1 MIAVDSFNAGWAD
14 AGWAD
19 AGWVDADRFIPSH
32 SFDCDQQT
40 KQNNIFAMYE
50 RKSMTEKWEF
60 LVETS

>member
-19 AGWVDADRFIPSH
+19 AGWVDAGWVDADRFIPSH

-40 KQNNIFAMYE
+40 KQKNIFAM
-50 RKSMTEKWEF
+50 SEKVWQRNENF
-60 LVETS
+60 